1 MQIGAQAILP
11 GASQRTQAPSAASAN
26 AAPFS
31 SALTAASAA
40 SAPDFTRMTR
50 QEMADWMNGEIR
62 GGRMSLDDS
71 APFLGMTMNIPVA
84 AGQPAA
90 MAADATRT
98 DYLEKARLGIE
109 GALSRGD
116 RDLARRLQAALDTM
130 HRIQGQI

>member
-1 MQIGAQAILP
+1 MKIGV
-11 GASQRTQAPSAASAN
+11 
-26 AAPFS
+26 
-31 SALTAASAA
+31 
-40 SAPDFTRMTR
+40 
-50 QEMADWMNGEIR
+50 
-62 GGRMSLDDS
+62 
-71 APFLGMTMNIPVA
+71 PFLGMTMNIPVA

-98 DYLEKARLGIE
+98 DYLEKAHLGIE